1 MDKICD
7 NITIFNDEEEIYMR
21 RLTFVPVVLMGVML
35 AAALPVSAETLTTA
49 DGVLSIEA
57 PSDQWAEVADP
68 NHWFVISVST
78 AASGSMQEM
87 TTEIMSRLHMALKNK
102 NTSRRND
109 LIIC

>member
-68 NHWFVISVST
+68 NHWFVIT
-78 AASGSMQEM
+78 DG
-87 TTEIMSRLHMALKNK
+87 K
-102 NTSRRND
+102 NTITVERILRRVV
-109 LIIC
+109 CCRK